1 MNAETRAK
9 EIVGELASRLM
20 AHGWSEDVHHPLLLH
35 VESLIA
41 QALRQAQN
49 DKLEEAA
56 RVAEQA
62 HLGVS
67 CFVDAVDCGQFNSG
81 VRHAAKAVR
90 SLKPKD

>member
-9 EIVGELASRLM
+9 EVM
-20 AHGWSEDVHHPLLLH
+20 AWLRQECSDSICTHLDCPSCGCMAYL
-35 VESLIA
+35 A
-41 QALRQAQN
+41 QALHQAQN

-56 RVAEQA
+56 RAAEQS
-62 HLGVS
+62 HLGMS

-90 SLKPKD
+90 SLIQKD